1 MFFKPRVCQA
11 LGVLQPL
18 YKCIAKKKSK
28 TIQSKVEQSLRD
40 LLLKPMFISINGWME
55 QKHKQTWTPVSAHE
69 RTWTP
74 MTTNEFKCIPLISHW
89 FSKTLQFAIYIFS
102 LCFFFNGCFI
112 ILGVWSCV
120 VLSQSILFTKLENHD
135 SFVFILC
142 WFGTQK
148 NSPLPLLQHMF
159 IYRYK
164 HIDLDQ

>member
-1 MFFKPRVCQA
+1 M
-11 LGVLQPL
+11 
-18 YKCIAKKKSK
+18 YWKKSK

-55 QKHKQTWTPVSAHE
+55 KHTKQKWTPVSAHE

-74 MTTNEFKCIPLISHW
+74 MTTHEFKCIPLIFHW

-102 LCFFFNGCFI
+102 LCFLNGWFI

-120 VLSQSILFTKLENHD
+120 VLSQSSLFQKLEIHDILF
-135 SFVFILC
+135 FILC

-148 NSPLPLLQHMF
+148 NYPLPLLQHMF
-159 IYRYK
+159 IHRYK
-164 HIDLDQ
+164 HIDLDK